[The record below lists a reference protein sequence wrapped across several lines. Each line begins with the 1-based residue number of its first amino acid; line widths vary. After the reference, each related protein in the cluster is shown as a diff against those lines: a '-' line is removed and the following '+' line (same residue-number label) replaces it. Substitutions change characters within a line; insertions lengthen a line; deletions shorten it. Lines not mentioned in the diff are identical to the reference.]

1 MPGKS
6 KLWYLE
12 NFNLFEGLSMEKMME
27 LDKKL
32 SMSNVSKNEIIYFA
46 EEPSNSIFLLKE
58 GNVKL
63 TRVSDDGKEVIT
75 SILKPGEIF
84 GELII
89 TGEANREDTAT
100 ALDDVTI
107 CAISKQNF
115 ENLLIE
121 NPELNLR
128 ITKLIGLKLQKVER
142 DLESLIFKDSST
154 RIRNFL
160 SSYADDYGKKIGDE
174 IFIKTNLTHQD
185 IANLT
190 ATSRQTVTTVMNN
203 LKEKKIIDFT
213 RNKIIVRN
221 LQKLHSNK

>member
-12 NFNLFEGLSMEKMME
+12 NFNLFEGLSMERMME
-27 LDKKL
+27 LDRKL

-89 TGEANREDTAT
+89 TGEANREDTAI
-100 ALDDVTI
+100 AIDEVTI
-107 CAISKQNF
+107 CTISKENF
-115 ENLLIE
+115 ETLLIE

-154 RIRNFL
+154 RVRNFL
-160 SSYADDYGKKIGDE
+160 VSYADEYGKKIGDE

-203 LKEKKIIDFT
+203 LKEKRIIDFT

-221 LQKLHSNK
+221 LQKLCSVK

>member
-6 KLWYLE
+6 KFWYLE

-32 SMSNVSKNEIIYFA
+32 SMSNVNKNEIIYFA
-46 EEPSNSIFLLKE
+46 EDPSNSIFLLKE

-63 TRVSDDGKEVIT
+63 TRVSEDGKEAII

-107 CAISKQNF
+107 CTISKENF

-160 SSYADDYGKKIGDE
+160 IGYADEYGKKIGDE

-190 ATSRQTVTTVMNN
+190 VTSRQTVTTVMNN
-203 LKEKKIIDFT
+203 LKEKKIIDFS

-221 LQKLHSNK
+221 PRQLRSSK